1 MNKEQAKKRLL
12 KFMGNSCLTFSVKQN
27 PNDKWVAQCNE
38 IDSIITCGEGY
49 DMATMESLMQDA
61 ILTAAGIPKEFSDG
75 MLKRELGDSPVVP
88 VHTEIDSNSY
98 TRLFQS
104 IYRINDL
111 YAGMGQVSAN

>member
-1 MNKEQAKKRLL
+1 MNKKEAQERLL
-12 KFMGNSCLTFSVKQN
+12 KYMGNSSLTFSVKQN

-49 DMATMESLMQDA
+49 DMATMENLMQDA

-75 MLKRELGDSPVVP
+75 MLKRELGVSPVVP
-88 VHTEIDSNSY
+88 MHTEIDSNSSIK
-98 TRLFQS
+98 LFQS
-104 IYRINDL
+104 IYKINDL